1 MRATVLQHQ
10 ANELAARCGSDPWR
24 AAEDLDLPVI
34 ETRLAGRLTEIY
46 VSDHSE
52 GGSVGLVIDGTG
64 SEAEIRERLAH
75 GIAHHLF
82 HAGNRLDNRAGAHWS
97 GRHEREADDFAAL
110 LLVPEDALAHALSEN
125 EEPGEWDLA
134 DRFSVSPQLMH
145 RRLALR
151 EVSLSA

>member
-1 MRATVLQHQ
+1 MSAKILQHQ
-10 ANELAARCGSDPWR
+10 ADELAGRCGSNPWR
-24 AAEDLDLPVI
+24 AAEALGLPVI

-52 GGSVGLVIDGTG
+52 GGSVGLVIDRSG
-64 SEAEIRERLAH
+64 SEVEVRERLAH

-110 LLVPEDALAHALSEN
+110 LLIPENALTQALSEN
-125 EEPGEWDLA
+125 DEPEEWELA
-134 DRFSVSPQLMH
+134 DRFCVSPQLMH
-145 RRLALR
+145 RRLVLR
-151 EVSLSA
+151 EVSVSA